1 MVRKI
6 TSGGYLKRYDN
17 MTAAERQEYLNRVGE
32 WLSAYNQVLA
42 KKGDALEAR
51 LQNVL
56 QASVGWNDAECMAFE
71 EGAVLLSA
79 LVGVADTKLPE
90 LLYAISAKRSIRNMI
105 QLLSLSHEPYPM
117 GEWGNSLQSSQNVRM
132 QAGTAKETLMQDIK
146 QPVKRGPGRPRK
158 SQTALDGK
166 TAEHKEGKLVF
177 NDITPARPKHFDQ
190 YAHLLPKKTQERIA
204 KYGPL
209 MRELDEA
216 REKLRLLM
224 NDQTASAADREAWA
238 KRVKAIDKEVGVI
251 KREADVEWDKLAKSG
266 RVVVDDLGVAR
277 LLPDPSP
284 QNGKAQEKEPGELT
298 SEDKHRRR
306 SLRKWLIDTRNGN
319 GDQRE
324 KHVKKWCD
332 NFREYLTLE
341 GDKAFED
348 EKIKRA
354 IEHYQIDVA
363 SLQLNIER

>member
-105 QLLSLSHEPYPM
+105 QLLSTIAAGHKPKEEPAV
-117 GEWGNSLQSSQNVRM
+117 GTSKVTLAVGGSSQPMR
-132 QAGTAKETLMQDIK
+132 
-146 QPVKRGPGRPRK
+146 RGPGRPRK
-158 SQTALDGK
+158 NPALDGK

-238 KRVKAIDKEVGVI
+238 KRVKAIDKEVGAI

-284 QNGKAQEKEPGELT
+284 QNGEAQEKEPGELT